1 MTLDDVK
8 RETQED
14 EILKKVVY
22 SVKQQEPLGKEVGV
36 QEYASVMSE
45 LSVIDGVL
53 LRGERLVV
61 PKKHQEK
68 VVEITHEGL
77 QGITKT
83 KSYLRSRLWFPGM
96 DIMTER
102 IIRGCRLC
110 QISTLQTARMP
121 LKMTPLP
128 NETME
133 KVRADFYGPLPT
145 GEYLLL
151 VTCKYSRYP
160 FIEVVNSTSA
170 RAVIPKFER
179 IFAEFRYL
187 SEIMADNGPPFQSRE
202 FRDYAAE
209 CGFQVRNITPA
220 EPRVNGQAERFQGRV
235 STTRGPWHFLRAG
248 PQILPSLYIDYNLEI
263 YLILSINRSDVA
275 FASHI
280 ATLLK
285 SETKLETR
293 VVYINLVFEI
303 FYL

>member
-36 QEYASVMSE
+36 QEYASVMSD

-61 PKKHQEK
+61 PKKLQEK

-83 KSYLRSRLWFPGM
+83 KSYLRSRLWFPGLA
-96 DIMTER
+96 IMTER
-102 IIRGCRLC
+102 IIRGCRLY
-110 QISTLQTARMP
+110 QIATLQTARIP

-133 KVRADFYGPLPT
+133 KVVADFYGPLPT

-170 RAVIPKFER
+170 WAVIPKFER
-179 IFAEFRYL
+179 IFSEFGYP
-187 SEIMADNGPPFQSRE
+187 SEIMADNGPPFRSQK

-220 EPRVNGQAERFQGRV
+220 EPQVNGQAERFQGRV
-235 STTRGPWHFLRAG
+235 YTTRGTWHFLRAG
-248 PQILPSLYIDYNLEI
+248 PQNFAFSIDYNLEI

-275 FASHI
+275 FALHI